1 MAKRLDGKVAI
12 VTGADSGIG
21 QAISHAFAR
30 EGADVLILF
39 HSDAQGAGKTRQL
52 VQAQG
57 CNAAVCQIDVTDQ
70 RAVAELFDDKGSPLG
85 QLGAPDILVNAAGV
99 GADATSVA
107 ETAGEAWDRVI
118 RTNLNGPFYFSRH
131 FVQARKA
138 EGGGGKVINI
148 TSVHEAIPSPNA
160 AAYGASKGGLLT
172 FTRSLA
178 LEVARDKITVNAI
191 APGMIRMPMTA
202 GRANDP
208 EKRRQAE
215 SRIPLG
221 RIGEPAEIAE
231 LAVYL
236 ASPAADYVTGQSFTI
251 DGGLELDW
259 GQGA

>member
-1 MAKRLDGKVAI
+1 MLRRLDGKVAI

-21 QAISHAFAR
+21 QATAHAFAR

-39 HSDAQGAGKTRQL
+39 HTDTEGANRTRDL
-52 VQAQG
+52 VQSEG
-57 CNAAVCQIDVTDQ
+57 RKAAVCQIDVTDQ
-70 RAVAELFDDKGSPLG
+70 RAVAELFDDKASPLG
-85 QLGAPDILVNAAGV
+85 RLGVPDVLVNAAGV
-99 GADATSVA
+99 GIEDSPVA
-107 ETAGEAWDRVI
+107 ETPGDAWDRVV
-118 RTNLNGPFYFSRH
+118 RTNLYGPFYFCRH

-138 EGGGGKVINI
+138 AGGGGRVINI
-148 TSVHEAIPSPNA
+148 TSVHEAIPSPTA
-160 AAYGASKGGLLT
+160 SAYGASKGGLLT

-178 LEVARDKITVNAI
+178 LEVAPQRMTVNAI
-191 APGMIRMPMTA
+191 APGMIRTPMTA
-202 GRANDP
+202 GRADDP

-221 RIGEPAEIAE
+221 RIGEPEEIAE

-236 ASPAADYVTGQSFTI
+236 ASKAADYVTGQSFTI